1 VPPPLAA
8 PADPARLA
16 ASLQRLN
23 RALQCAEL
31 DEQAIADL
39 RGELDH
45 ERFSRLEMLIDSFDF
60 ARARAYVDD
69 LLRPL
74 LAQG

>member
-1 VPPPLAA
+1 
-8 PADPARLA
+8 
-16 ASLQRLN
+16 
-23 RALQCAEL
+23 LQCAEL

-45 ERFSRLEMLIDSFDF
+45 ERFSRLEMLIDCFDF

-74 LAQG
+74 QAQG